1 MIGVFGGT
9 FDPVHLGHL
18 RPALDVLQ
26 DAGLDQIRFVPLRVP
41 VHRGAPIADHHAR
54 VAMLRAAIDSV
65 PGFVLDERELHR
77 HGASYSYDTLVSL
90 RNEVGA
96 AVPVC
101 LMVGM
106 DAFNAF
112 LDWHRPLDI
121 LRLAHLLVMGRSGA
135 GLPGAGPLRELLRE
149 RATDRVEDLK
159 ECPAGRVFFQPVTQ
173 LAISST
179 QVRRLIVEGRSVKF
193 LVPDPVS
200 SIIDRQGL
208 YL

>member
-26 DAGLDQIRFVPLRVP
+26 DAGLDQVRFVPLRVP
-41 VHRGAPIADHHAR
+41 VHRCAPIADGHAR
-54 VAMLRAAIDSV
+54 VAMLRAAIDAV

-96 AVPVC
+96 AMPVC
-101 LMVGM
+101 LMVGA

-112 LDWHRPLDI
+112 LDWHSPCYTLTS
-121 LRLAHLLVMGRSGA
+121 LQHKRL
-135 GLPGAGPLRELLRE
+135 
-149 RATDRVEDLK
+149 
-159 ECPAGRVFFQPVTQ
+159 
-173 LAISST
+173 
-179 QVRRLIVEGRSVKF
+179 
-193 LVPDPVS
+193 
-200 SIIDRQGL
+200 
-208 YL
+208 